1 MQVNPLLKEIS
12 EMNEITFWSRQMAEH
27 GLFVSIE
34 LQAGK
39 QVLDSL
45 GLGSLINDGLSIYDF
60 WMDLFNR
67 DMKGEYIDQQ
77 VYRDGVIISKNY
89 LKTVLEV
96 ANKVWIGYSL
106 PSELEHYLDET
117 NYYEKIIN
125 GEMITQKELEDFWLD
140 ALKDHAAL
148 FAHLLDPKEDLAI
161 DDAYLFKQLFAK
173 MPANLYRAVN
183 DFNSFTLTL
192 REEQS
197 IGKLR
202 SIIPP
207 RLALH
212 IYREGLEA
220 KIKLGLL

>member
-125 GEMITQKELEDFWLD
+125 GEMIT
-140 ALKDHAAL
+140 
-148 FAHLLDPKEDLAI
+148 
-161 DDAYLFKQLFAK
+161 
-173 MPANLYRAVN
+173 
-183 DFNSFTLTL
+183 
-192 REEQS
+192 
-197 IGKLR
+197 
-202 SIIPP
+202 
-207 RLALH
+207 
-212 IYREGLEA
+212 
-220 KIKLGLL
+220 